1 MKKVMFISSCGG
13 HLTELLSID
22 KIFKYYNYIL
32 VTEKNSISKNLSNK
46 YNIEYLM
53 CGSRNEPLKYPIVV
67 LVNIIKSLYLFFKH
81 NPKLIYTTGTH
92 TCVPMCLIAKLFR
105 RKIIYVEVFDRIDN
119 PTLTLRILKNV
130 ATTIVVQHEEMLEK
144 FPKAKYFGGVF

>member
-13 HLTELLSID
+13 HLTELLSIE

-32 VTEKNSISKNLSNK
+32 VTEKNSISKKLKDK

-53 CGSRNEPLKYPIVV
+53 CGSRNEPFKYPLVI

-81 NPKLIYTTGTH
+81 KPELIYTTGTH
-92 TCVPMCLIAKLFR
+92 TCVPMCLIAHLFKK
-105 RKIIYVEVFDRIDN
+105 KIIYVEVFDRIDN
-119 PTLTLRILKNV
+119 PTLTLRLLKNI
-130 ATTIVVQHEEMLEK
+130 ADTIIVQHKEMLK
-144 FPKAKYFGGVF
+144 QFPNAIYFGGVF

>member
-22 KIFKYYNYIL
+22 KIFKYYDYIL
-32 VTEKNSISKNLSNK
+32 VTEKNSISKKLKSK

-53 CGSRNEPLKYPIVV
+53 CGSRNEPLIYPLVII
-67 LVNIIKSLYLFFKH
+67 VNIIKSLYLFFKYK
-81 NPKLIYTTGTH
+81 PELIYTTGTH
-92 TCVPMCLIAKLFR
+92 TCVPMCLIGKLFK

-119 PTLTLRILKNV
+119 PTLTLRILKNI
-130 ATTIVVQHEEMLEK
+130 ATTIVVQHKEMLEQ
-144 FPKAKYFGGVF
+144 FPNAVYYGGVF